1 MPIAIMMIM
10 TFYGY
15 KNQGVI
21 LLLVKTEKQFVC
33 LLFAGEKSKPPM
45 RIELMTSC
53 LLDRRSNH

>member
-21 LLLVKTEKQFVC
+21 LHLVKTEKQFAEKKQATNEDRTHD
-33 LLFAGEKSKPPM
+33 LLFTRQA
-45 RIELMTSC
+45 L
-53 LLDRRSNH
+53 